1 MSHDT
6 ALRLLVNPRDL
17 EAEIGVDFLARCFG
31 ESWSRAAYQWYLQRV
46 FHGEAPD
53 RLVLV
58 EGKRVVA
65 AVGIVY
71 RQVRTPDGVIH
82 RVAIGVAGCTAPAE
96 RGRGHFSRLWSGAI
110 EHCAARGC
118 TAVLGFVTTDNAT
131 YRELRRVGAAAIP
144 SSYIISDDALREPA
158 AAVLGVAAVAP
169 DKWRDYADAALQS
182 ACSTAVAG
190 FHYPDADA
198 WRSQFVDRPY
208 PVELLRM
215 GDTSR
220 AIIERVDDTD
230 RLQWLDGDQQE
241 QGAAIAAMVLRARR
255 ARRRFFMYSTAAV
268 PAATLQDCG
277 LGARPGSMMALP
289 TRTEHEPIVR
299 SWSTLPW
306 VVHSGDRM

>member
-1 MSHDT
+1 MPNDS
-6 ALRLLVNPRDL
+6 ALTLLVNPRDL
-17 EAEIGVDFLARCFG
+17 EAEIGVEFLARCFG
-31 ESWSRAAYQWYLQRV
+31 ESWSRAAYRWYLQRV
-46 FHGEAPD
+46 FHREAPD

-58 EGKRVVA
+58 AGKRVLA
-65 AVGIVY
+65 AVGIAY
-71 RQVRTPDGVIH
+71 RQVRTPDGGIH

-96 RGRGHFSRLWSGAI
+96 RGRGRFSRLWRAAI

-118 TAVLGFVTTDNAT
+118 TAILGFVTTDNAT

-144 SSYIISDDALREPA
+144 SSYIASADPPKESATT
-158 AAVLGVAAVAP
+158 VLEVSEIAQTE
-169 DKWRDYADAALQS
+169 WRDYADAALQLQS
-182 ACSTAVAG
+182 STAVAG
-190 FHYPDADA
+190 FHYPDADV

-230 RLQWLDGDQQE
+230 RLQWFDGDPQE

-255 ARRRFFMYSTAAV
+255 AHRRFFMYSTAAV
-268 PAATLQDCG
+268 PAATLQGCG
-277 LGARPGSMMALP
+277 LSARPGSMMAQA
-289 TRTEHEPIVR
+289 TRPGYEPIVR

-306 VVHSGDRM
+306 AVYSGDRM